1 MPFPQFFVSSHAMF
15 PFSRIMRA
23 EDETIVILVLGGA
36 SKSGDKSIEKFRA
49 QLLGSDALRQLSE
62 AMASS
67 SMSCELD
74 SGALIFVPPHL
85 YIRTMDVLRANS
97 LADRRWMIV
106 VESKDEHIIHSELA
120 RLPFKKRPKI
130 RNQRWVLY
138 LL

>member
-1 MPFPQFFVSSHAMF
+1 MPFPQFFVSGHVMF
-15 PFSRIMRA
+15 LFSRIMKA

-36 SKSGDKSIEKFRA
+36 PKSGGKAVEKFRA
-49 QLLGSDALRQLSE
+49 QLLGSNALRQSSE

-138 LL
+138 LI